1 MDVLRYIKHPLFLT
15 LTFFFIAPV
24 AVLPLGGMSLAIEVM
39 IWVVFAMGF
48 NILLGYTGLPSFG
61 HGLFFGSGA
70 YLFGLFQHHV
80 IKGIWIPLA
89 GSILGC
95 MIIAAVLAVFMAKK
109 RGIYHALLTIAFTQM
124 FFFLAFQWD
133 AVTGGENGL
142 MGIERYP
149 LSFFGLF
156 SIGIESSLSLYYFVF
171 AILAVSIIL
180 LWQLIHSPLGTVFYA
195 IKQNELRAKYLGYN
209 APFFKWLSWI
219 ISGAFGGLAGAL
231 HALLTHGAFADP
243 IHWSRSGDVVMMVII
258 GGGLTN
264 FFGPVLGAIIF
275 IALRDI
281 FSTITEHW
289 YLFYGLLIVVIILFM
304 PEGILGYLKVGKSGA
319 PDSLKGSSLKG
330 DSSKELKP
338 ASLGLK
344 GVK

>member
-1 MDVLRYIKHPLFLT
+1 MDLKQTLRHPMFIVLAV
-15 LTFFFIAPV
+15 FFIAPV
-24 AVLPLGGMSLAIEVM
+24 VVIPLGGMSLAIEVM
-39 IWVVFAMGF
+39 IWVIFAMGF

-70 YLFGLFQHHV
+70 YLCGLIQHHV
-80 IKGIWIPLA
+80 IKGTWIPLA

-95 MIIAAVLAVFMAKK
+95 AVIAAILGIFLARK
-109 RGIYHALLTIAFTQM
+109 RGIYFALLTIAFTQM
-124 FFFLAFQWD
+124 FFFIAFQWD

-142 MGIERYP
+142 MGIERYA

-156 SIGIESSLSLYYFVF
+156 YLSIDSKLAFYYFVF
-171 AILAVSIIL
+171 SIMAVSILL
-180 LWQLIHSPLGTVFYA
+180 LWRIIHSPLGSVLYA

-209 APFFKWLSWI
+209 TPYYKWLSFI
-219 ISGAFGGLAGAL
+219 ISAAFGGLAGAL
-231 HALLTHGAFADP
+231 HALLTHGAFADA
-243 IHWSRSGDVVMMVII
+243 IHWSRSGDVVMMVLV

-289 YLFYGLLIVVIILFM
+289 YFFYGLLIVFIVLFL
-304 PEGILGYLKVGKSGA
+304 PEGILGYLKVGRSGA
-319 PDSLKGSSLKG
+319 QERTEPI
-330 DSSKELKP
+330 KP
-338 ASLGLK
+338 APMELK
-344 GVK
+344 GVE

>member
-1 MDVLRYIKHPLFLT
+1 MDVLRYLRHPLFLT
-15 LTFFFIAPV
+15 LAVFFIAPV
-24 AVLPLGGMSLAIEVM
+24 VVMPLGGMSLAIEVM
-39 IWVVFAMGF
+39 IWVIFAMGF

-70 YLFGLFQHHV
+70 YLFGLIQHNV
-80 IKGIWIPLA
+80 IKGVWIPLL
-89 GSILGC
+89 GSMLGC
-95 MIIAAVLAVFMAKK
+95 VIIGALLGLFLRKK

-124 FFFLAFQWD
+124 FFFIAFQWD

-142 MGIERYP
+142 MGIERYA
-149 LSFFGLF
+149 LTFFGLF
-156 SIGIESSLSLYYFVF
+156 DIGIESPLAFYYFVF
-171 AILAVSIIL
+171 AILGVSIVL
-180 LWQLIHSPLGTVFYA
+180 LWKLIQSPLGSVFYA

-209 APFFKWLSWI
+209 APLFKWLSLI
-219 ISGAFGGLAGAL
+219 ISGMFGGLAGAL
-231 HALLTHGAFADP
+231 HAMLTHGAFADP
-243 IHWSRSGDVVMMVII
+243 IHWTRSGDVVMMVII

-289 YLFYGLLIVVIILFM
+289 YLFYGLLIVIIILFM

-319 PDSLKGSSLKG
+319 QESA
-330 DSSKELKP
+330 KELKP
-338 ASLGLK
+338 VSLDYK
-344 GVK
+344 GAE

>member
-15 LTFFFIAPV
+15 LAFFFIAPV

-289 YLFYGLLIVVIILFM
+289 YLFYGLLIVGIILFM

-319 PDSLKGSSLKG
+319 QESSQEVKPSSL
-330 DSSKELKP
+330 E
-338 ASLGLK
+338 LK
-344 GVK
+344 GVE

>member
-1 MDVLRYIKHPLFLT
+1 MDVLRYIKHPLFLM
-15 LTFFFIAPV
+15 LFFFFIAPV
-24 AVLPLGGMSLAIEVM
+24 AIIPLGGMSLAIEVM
-39 IWVVFAMGF
+39 IWAVFAMGF

-70 YLFGLFQHHV
+70 YLFGLIQHYV
-80 IKGIWIPLA
+80 VKGTWIPLA

-95 MIIAAVLAVFMAKK
+95 VIIAAVLAVFMAKK

-124 FFFLAFQWD
+124 FFFIAFQWD

-156 SIGIESSLSLYYFVF
+156 DIAIESSVSLYYFVF
-171 AILAVSIIL
+171 AILAVSTLL
-180 LWQLIHSPLGTVFYA
+180 LWKLIHSPLGTVFYA

-209 APFFKWLSWI
+209 TPFYKWLSWI

-231 HALLTHGAFADP
+231 YALLTHGAFADP
-243 IHWSRSGDVVMMVII
+243 IHWTRSGDVVMMVII

-264 FFGPVLGAIIF
+264 FFGPILGAIIF

-281 FSTITEHW
+281 FSTLTQHW
-289 YLFYGLLIVVIILFM
+289 YLFYGLLIVAIILFM

-319 PDSLKGSSLKG
+319 QEGQ
-330 DSSKELKP
+330 KELKP
-338 ASLGLK
+338 ASLEFK
-344 GVK
+344 GVE

>member
-1 MDVLRYIKHPLFLT
+1 MDVSRYIKHPLFLI
-15 LTFFFIAPV
+15 LFFFFIAPV
-24 AVLPLGGMSLAIEVM
+24 AVIPLGGMSLAIEVM
-39 IWVVFAMGF
+39 IWALFAMGF

-70 YLFGLFQHHV
+70 YLFGLTQHHV

-89 GSILGC
+89 GSILGGV
-95 MIIAAVLAVFMAKK
+95 IIAAVLAIFLAKK

-124 FFFLAFQWD
+124 FFFIAFQWD

-156 SIGIESSLSLYYFVF
+156 KIGIESSLGLYYFVF

-180 LWQLIHSPLGTVFYA
+180 LWKLIHSPLGTVFYA

-209 APFFKWLSWI
+209 TPFYKWLSWI

-231 HALLTHGAFADP
+231 HALLTHGAFADS
-243 IHWSRSGDVVMMVII
+243 IHWTRSGDVVMMVII

-281 FSTITEHW
+281 FSTLTEHW
-289 YLFYGLLIVVIILFM
+289 YLFYGLLIVAIILFM
-304 PEGILGYLKVGKSGA
+304 PEGILGYFKVGKSGA
-319 PDSLKGSSLKG
+319 QEGLE
-330 DSSKELKP
+330 ELKP
-338 ASLGLK
+338 ASLEFK
-344 GVK
+344 GVE

>member
-1 MDVLRYIKHPLFLT
+1 MDFLRHIKHPVFLT
-15 LTFFFIAPV
+15 LFFFFILPLA
-24 AVLPLGGMSLAIEVM
+24 AIPLGGMSLAIEVM
-39 IWVVFAMGF
+39 IWAVFAMGF

-70 YLFGLFQHHV
+70 YLFGLVQQHV
-80 IKGIWIPLA
+80 IKGVWIPLA
-89 GSILGC
+89 GSMLGC
-95 MIIAAVLAVFMAKK
+95 MIIAAVLAVFLAKK

-124 FFFLAFQWD
+124 FFFIAFQWD

-142 MGIERYP
+142 MGIERYA
-149 LSFFGLF
+149 LTFFGLF
-156 SIGIESSLSLYYFVF
+156 NIEIESLPGLYYFVF

-180 LWQLIHSPLGTVFYA
+180 LWKLIHSPLGTVFYA

-209 APFFKWLSWI
+209 APFFKWLAWI

-243 IHWSRSGDVVMMVII
+243 IHWTRSGDVVMMVII

-264 FFGPVLGAIIF
+264 FFGPILGSIIF

-289 YLFYGLLIVVIILFM
+289 YLFYGLLIVAIILFM
-304 PEGILGYLKVGKSGA
+304 PEGILGYVKVGKSGA
-319 PDSLKGSSLKG
+319 Q

-338 ASLGLK
+338 ASLELK
-344 GVK
+344 GVE

>member
-1 MDVLRYIKHPLFLT
+1 
-15 LTFFFIAPV
+15 
-24 AVLPLGGMSLAIEVM
+24 
-39 IWVVFAMGF
+39 
-48 NILLGYTGLPSFG
+48 
-61 HGLFFGSGA
+61 
-70 YLFGLFQHHV
+70 
-80 IKGIWIPLA
+80 
-89 GSILGC
+89 

-304 PEGILGYLKVGKSGA
+304 PEGILGYLKIGKSGA
-319 PDSLKGSSLKG
+319 PDITKEDSIKE

-338 ASLGLK
+338 ASLELK
-344 GVK
+344 GVE

>member
-1 MDVLRYIKHPLFLT
+1 MDVLRYIKHPVFLT
-15 LTFFFIAPV
+15 LFFFFIVPV
-24 AVLPLGGMSLAIEVM
+24 AAIPLGGMSLAIEVM
-39 IWVVFAMGF
+39 IWAVFAMGY

-80 IKGIWIPLA
+80 IKGVWLPLA

-95 MIIAAVLAVFMAKK
+95 VIIAAVLAIFLAKK

-124 FFFLAFQWD
+124 FFFIAFQWD

-156 SIGIESSLSLYYFVF
+156 NIGIESSLGLYYFVF

-180 LWQLIHSPLGTVFYA
+180 LWKLIHSPLGTVFYA

-209 APFFKWLSWI
+209 APFFKWLAWI

-231 HALLTHGAFADP
+231 HAMLTHGAFADP

-264 FFGPVLGAIIF
+264 FFGPVLGSIIF

-289 YLFYGLLIVVIILFM
+289 YLFYGLLIVAIILFM

-319 PDSLKGSSLKG
+319 QGSLE
-330 DSSKELKP
+330 ELEP
-338 ASLGLK
+338 ASLELK
-344 GVK
+344 GVE

>member
-1 MDVLRYIKHPLFLT
+1 MDVLRYLRHPLFLT
-15 LTFFFIAPV
+15 LAVFFVAPV
-24 AVLPLGGMSLAIEVM
+24 VVMPLGGMSLAIEVM
-39 IWVVFAMGF
+39 IWVIFALGF

-70 YLFGLFQHHV
+70 YLFGLIQHNV
-80 IKGIWIPLA
+80 IKGVWIPLV
-89 GSILGC
+89 GSMLGC
-95 MIIAAVLAVFMAKK
+95 VIIAALLGIFLRKK

-124 FFFLAFQWD
+124 FFFMAFQWD

-142 MGIERYP
+142 MGIERYA
-149 LSFFGLF
+149 LTFFGLVDV
-156 SIGIESSLSLYYFVF
+156 GIETPLAFYYFVF
-171 AILAVSIIL
+171 AILGVSIVL
-180 LWQLIHSPLGTVFYA
+180 LWKLIQSPLGSVFYA

-209 APFFKWLSWI
+209 TPLFKWLSFI
-219 ISGAFGGLAGAL
+219 ISGTFGGLAGAL
-231 HALLTHGAFADP
+231 HAMLTHGAFADP

-289 YLFYGLLIVVIILFM
+289 YLFYGLLIVIIILFM

-319 PDSLKGSSLKG
+319 QESA
-330 DSSKELKP
+330 KELKP
-338 ASLGLK
+338 VSLEYK
-344 GVK
+344 GAE

>member
-15 LTFFFIAPV
+15 LVFFFIAPV

-95 MIIAAVLAVFMAKK
+95 MIIAALLAIFMAKK

-156 SIGIESSLSLYYFVF
+156 DIGIESSLSLYYFVF
-171 AILAVSIIL
+171 AIMAVSIIL
-180 LWQLIHSPLGTVFYA
+180 LWQLIHSPLGSVFYA
-195 IKQNELRAKYLGYN
+195 IKQNEVRAKYLGYN

-319 PDSLKGSSLKG
+319 PDSLK
-330 DSSKELKP
+330 ELKP
-338 ASLGLK
+338 ASLELK
-344 GVK
+344 GVD

>member
-1 MDVLRYIKHPLFLT
+1 MDVLRYIKHPVFLT
-15 LTFFFIAPV
+15 LFFFFIVPV
-24 AVLPLGGMSLAIEVM
+24 AAIPLGGMSLAIEVM
-39 IWVVFAMGF
+39 IWAVFAMGY

-80 IKGIWIPLA
+80 IKGVWLPLA

-95 MIIAAVLAVFMAKK
+95 VIIAAVLAIFLAKK

-124 FFFLAFQWD
+124 FFFIAFQWD

-156 SIGIESSLSLYYFVF
+156 NIGIESSLSLYYFVF

-180 LWQLIHSPLGTVFYA
+180 LWKLIHSPLGTVFYA

-209 APFFKWLSWI
+209 APFFKWLAWI

-275 IALRDI
+275 VALRDI

-289 YLFYGLLIVVIILFM
+289 YLFYGLLIVGIILFM

-319 PDSLKGSSLKG
+319 QDSTQ
-330 DSSKELKP
+330 ELKP
-338 ASLGLK
+338 TSLELK
-344 GVK
+344 GVE

>member
-1 MDVLRYIKHPLFLT
+1 MDVSRYIKHPLFLI
-15 LTFFFIAPV
+15 LFFFFIAPV
-24 AVLPLGGMSLAIEVM
+24 AVIPLGGMSLAIEVM
-39 IWVVFAMGF
+39 IWAVFAMGF

-61 HGLFFGSGA
+61 HGLFFGCGA

-80 IKGIWIPLA
+80 IKGVWIPLA

-95 MIIAAVLAVFMAKK
+95 VIIAAVLAIFMAKK

-124 FFFLAFQWD
+124 FFFIAFQWD

-289 YLFYGLLIVVIILFM
+289 YLFYGLLIVGIILFM
-304 PEGILGYLKVGKSGA
+304 PEGILGYLRVGKSGA
-319 PDSLKGSSLKG
+319 QETSQEPKA
-330 DSSKELKP
+330 
-338 ASLGLK
+338 ASLELK
-344 GVK
+344 GVE